1 MIIHFVIYG
10 ITIKDYHIIR
20 CIYYG
25 IWDIFCYWCITIEK
39 NDWIS
44 IANPDK
50 KKIKETLRLF
60 DELAYQE
67 KIVVGYGDAEML
79 ELIKRKIEEIRK
91 VLTS

>member
-1 MIIHFVIYG
+1 M
-10 ITIKDYHIIR
+10 
-20 CIYYG
+20 
-25 IWDIFCYWCITIEK
+25 
-39 NDWIS
+39 ND
-44 IANPDK
+44 K
-50 KKIKETLRLF
+50 EKIKETLRLF

>member
-1 MIIHFVIYG
+1 MGLLSKIIILSGVFIITYG
-10 ITIKDYHIIR
+10 IFSAIGVWTIK
-20 CIYYG
+20 
-25 IWDIFCYWCITIEK
+25 K

-44 IANPDK
+44 ITNPDK

-60 DELAYQE
+60 DEFAYQE